1 LVSLHEGDREKKLT
15 VKREGQNE
23 RESST
28 EESKRKVLL
37 SETEKE
43 NLQRKTKTERKRES
57 DRRIKNGIFV

>member
-1 LVSLHEGDREKKLT
+1 MVSLHEGDREKKLT